1 MMLVKLNIGKRG
13 MKMNIFFVFKIR
25 TNAKWIENL
34 ILGIGGDI
42 LAFPHDKILLKL
54 SNT

>member
-1 MMLVKLNIGKRG
+1 MMLAKLSIGKEEW
-13 MKMNIFFVFKIR
+13 KWICFVFKIR

-34 ILGIGGDI
+34 KLGIDGDI
-42 LAFPHDKILLKL
+42 LAFSHNKIVLKL